1 MSNFMHPQ
9 DPKPEDTQ
17 LTSAFA
23 HLDVGNLLS
32 RMPVDIAT
40 RASEIV
46 KDEGLDDTEIA
57 LRLAMIAMTE
67 AENRIARQE
76 KRIAYLE
83 SLSVTD
89 ELTGLLNRRGFADR
103 LQSALASSK
112 RQGISGTLL
121 LIDLD
126 KFKAV
131 NDTHGHAAGDALLV
145 TVARI
150 LQSRTRETDSVARLG
165 GDEFAVIMT
174 GADEDDATARI
185 EALDREL
192 NTRVLQWHGSLI
204 HLHASVGHDAYGP
217 DDTETELLDRV
228 DRAMY
233 ARKQNSPFAEL

>member
-1 MSNFMHPQ
+1 MSGFMHPQ
-9 DPKPEDTQ
+9 DLKLEDTQ

-23 HLDVGNLLS
+23 NLDVGNLLS
-32 RMPVDIAT
+32 RMPAEIAT

-46 KDEGLDDTEIA
+46 KDAELDDTEIA

-76 KRIAYLE
+76 KRIAHLE

-89 ELTGLLNRRGFADR
+89 ELTGLLNRRGFAER
-103 LQSALASSK
+103 LQSALAACK
-112 RQGISGTLL
+112 RQGITGTLL
-121 LIDLD
+121 MIDLD

-131 NDTHGHAAGDALLV
+131 NDTYGHAAGDALLI

-165 GDEFAVIMT
+165 GDEFAVIMS
-174 GADEDDATARI
+174 GADEDDAQARI
-185 EALDREL
+185 NALDHEL
-192 NTRVLQWHGSLI
+192 NTRILQWNGSAI

-217 DDTETELLDRV
+217 DDTEPELLDRV

-233 ARKQNSPFAEL
+233 ARKQESVFADL